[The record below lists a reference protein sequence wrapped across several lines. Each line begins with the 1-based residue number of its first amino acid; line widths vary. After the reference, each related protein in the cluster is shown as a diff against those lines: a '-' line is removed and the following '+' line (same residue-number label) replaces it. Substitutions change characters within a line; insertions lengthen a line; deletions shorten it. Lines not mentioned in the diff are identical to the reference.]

1 VELQVLNAL
10 AITLPNRSA
19 LQESA
24 RFYRDQQCFRRHHW
38 LRVVHL
44 SDTRDTREFM
54 NAFAPPSPLTAQKLQ
69 ASLTVNDLPT
79 SLAWYRDVIGFAVN
93 QEHVREG
100 KLRAV
105 SLKAGDVEILIGQDD
120 GAKGFDRVKGAG
132 FSLQLTTTQ
141 DIDELAI
148 GIRKRGGTLASEPAD
163 MPWGARVFR
172 VRDPD
177 GFTLVISSPR

>member
-1 VELQVLNAL
+1 
-10 AITLPNRSA
+10 
-19 LQESA
+19 
-24 RFYRDQQCFRRHHW
+24 
-38 LRVVHL
+38 
-44 SDTRDTREFM
+44 M

-148 GIRKRGGTLASEPAD
+148 GIKKRGGTLASEPAD